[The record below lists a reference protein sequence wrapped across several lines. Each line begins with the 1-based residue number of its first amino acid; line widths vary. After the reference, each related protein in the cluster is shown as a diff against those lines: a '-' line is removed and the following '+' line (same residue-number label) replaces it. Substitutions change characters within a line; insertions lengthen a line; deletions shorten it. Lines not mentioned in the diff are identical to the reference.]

1 MGGTT
6 VNATN
11 PTAITPEVGDQFH
24 GLPRLV
30 LEARARLGPDAT
42 PEAVADDLRARGVPD
57 VGVDEVRQL
66 WDEGHLP
73 A

>member
-1 MGGTT
+1 M
-6 VNATN
+6 NATDPTPPTLEAADQN
-11 PTAITPEVGDQFH
+11 P

-42 PEAVADDLRARGVPD
+42 PEGVADDLRARGVP
-57 VGVDEVRQL
+57 GVSVDAVRQL

-73 A
+73 RGT

>member
-1 MGGTT
+1 

-11 PTAITPEVGDQFH
+11 PAAPTTEPGDQDP

-30 LEARARLGPDAT
+30 LEARTRLGPDAT

-57 VGVDEVRQL
+57 VGVSEVRQL